1 MADYR
6 NNPIME
12 WCTDPMS
19 DTTPTWYKI
28 TDHGR
33 APLNISYER
42 IENKQ
47 RMANGY
53 MRRYTVAKKRVWN
66 LSWDNLPSIDHS
78 FLAGGQSGE
87 WMQNFHDTHNGAFWM
102 RLRRGSDIETV
113 NLTSGLEVLPNR
125 LDSTDPIV
133 INGAALEGDAVT
145 PRGIRVMITDFSK
158 EVIKRGIAFDLW
170 HLEMNLEEC

>member
-12 WCTDPMS
+12 WSTDPLS

-66 LSWDNLPSIDHS
+66 LSWENLPSVDTP
-78 FLAGGQSGE
+78 FLAGGQPGE
-87 WMQNFHDTHNGAFWM
+87 WMQNFHDTNNGAFFM
-102 RLRRGSDIETV
+102 RLRRGSDIE
-113 NLTSGLEVLPNR
+113 LTNPLDG
-125 LDSTDPIV
+125 LDSDDPLV
-133 INGAALEGDAVT
+133 IAGT

-158 EVIKRGIAFDLW
+158 EVVKRGIAFDLW
-170 HLEMNLEEC
+170 HIEMNLEEC